1 MDSERVM
8 RILTGIH
15 YVNEDGV
22 KLYSANDMTRSM
34 TDRLNVSRVKFMFV
48 VHHLV

>member
-1 MDSERVM
+1 ML

-22 KLYSANDMTRSM
+22 KQYSANDMTRQM
-34 TDRLNVSRVKFMFV
+34 TDRLSVARVKFMFA
-48 VHHLV
+48 LLSLLL